1 MTNYGYIWYEYS
13 WRVSTNA
20 SQVWGKKETKFAE
33 IQLPKIFFKVAHGKS
48 LVHYLKIYGEEEEK
62 CIPKIQYSLVIID
75 RLRVRIMT
83 SQKSF
88 VLKFSAKLSS
98 SWTIKDN
105 LCTAEHFIKHSTSSL
120 LRIDKPEKYILYFEL
135 IM

>member
-83 SQKSF
+83 SQKSWE
-88 VLKFSAKLSS
+88 KL
-98 SWTIKDN
+98 
-105 LCTAEHFIKHSTSSL
+105 
-120 LRIDKPEKYILYFEL
+120 
-135 IM
+135 